1 MNVPAQCKICKT
13 AEQKLEQKVRLE
25 LQNEGDRQPLM
36 QFLDQCN
43 LDGVGSKRLAWV
55 MEGNSLR
62 LIWLQLF
69 GWEKSR

>member
-1 MNVPAQCKICKT
+1 
-13 AEQKLEQKVRLE
+13 
-25 LQNEGDRQPLM
+25 M

-55 MEGNSLR
+55 MENSLR